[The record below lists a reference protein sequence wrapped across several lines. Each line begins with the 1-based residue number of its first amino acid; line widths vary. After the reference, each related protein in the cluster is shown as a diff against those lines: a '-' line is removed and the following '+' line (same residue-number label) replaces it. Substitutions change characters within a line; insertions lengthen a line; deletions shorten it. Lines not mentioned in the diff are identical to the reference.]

1 MEIEDLKK
9 ELKKYLKDDEKR
21 YLHSIGV
28 MKMSQE
34 LAKKYGADIE
44 RAGKA
49 GLMHDMAKRMS
60 KEEKRQYVEENNIE
74 ASDLEK
80 NMVEILHGKIAADIC
95 KKKYDFDDEMCDAI
109 ANHTTG
115 KENMTLLQK
124 IIFVADKIDETRTY
138 SDVEYYRNLAR
149 EDLDKAILEIIN
161 YVIKDKIESDKP
173 ILEQSIKTRNYIL
186 LENEK

>member
-34 LAKKYGADIE
+34 LAKKYGA
-44 RAGKA
+44 
-49 GLMHDMAKRMS
+49 
-60 KEEKRQYVEENNIE
+60 

-95 KKKYDFDDEMCDAI
+95 RKKYNFDDEMCDAI

-138 SDVEYYRNLAR
+138 SDVEYYRNLAS
-149 EDLDKAILEIIN
+149 EDLNKAILEIIN

-186 LENEK
+186 FENEK

>member
-1 MEIEDLKK
+1 
-9 ELKKYLKDDEKR
+9 
-21 YLHSIGV
+21 
-28 MKMSQE
+28 
-34 LAKKYGADIE
+34 
-44 RAGKA
+44 
-49 GLMHDMAKRMS
+49 
-60 KEEKRQYVEENNIE
+60 
-74 ASDLEK
+74 
-80 NMVEILHGKIAADIC
+80 
-95 KKKYDFDDEMCDAI
+95 MCDAI

-149 EDLDKAILEIIN
+149 EDLDKTILEIIN

>member
-44 RAGKA
+44 RAVKA

-60 KEEKRQYVEENNIE
+60 KEEKLQYVEENNIE
-74 ASDLEK
+74 AKK
-80 NMVEILHGKIAADIC
+80 NMILMMKC
-95 KKKYDFDDEMCDAI
+95 VMQ
-109 ANHTTG
+109 
-115 KENMTLLQK
+115 LQ
-124 IIFVADKIDETRTY
+124 IIQQEKRT
-138 SDVEYYRNLAR
+138 
-149 EDLDKAILEIIN
+149 
-161 YVIKDKIESDKP
+161 
-173 ILEQSIKTRNYIL
+173 
-186 LENEK
+186 

>member
-1 MEIEDLKK
+1 MMLFK
-9 ELKKYLKDDEKR
+9 EWWIITHYKLA
-21 YLHSIGV
+21 
-28 MKMSQE
+28 E
-34 LAKKYGADIE
+34 LGKYGKVKAIITQNID
-44 RAGKA
+44 GLHQKA
-49 GLMHDMAKRMS
+49 GS
-60 KEEKRQYVEENNIE
+60 KKV
-74 ASDLEK
+74 LE
-80 NMVEILHGKIAADIC
+80 LHGKIAADIC

-138 SDVEYYRNLAR
+138 SDVKYYRNLAS
-149 EDLDKAILEIIN
+149 EDLNKAILEIIN